1 MSDEKR
7 LSQLT
12 LLKKGE
18 LKYPMNPDEAELQTF
33 DNLNK
38 ERNFWITFKTPEFTS
53 LCPLTGQPDFA
64 HITIDYI
71 PDEVIVESK
80 SLKLYLFSFRQTG
93 TFYEEIVN
101 RIYSDLDTLLSPRKL
116 IVEAEFTP
124 RGGITSIV
132 KIDSS
137 EA

>member
-38 ERNFWITFKTPEFTS
+38 ERNFWMKHRNS
-53 LCPLTGQPDFA
+53 LHSAL
-64 HITIDYI
+64 
-71 PDEVIVESK
+71 
-80 SLKLYLFSFRQTG
+80 
-93 TFYEEIVN
+93 
-101 RIYSDLDTLLSPRKL
+101 
-116 IVEAEFTP
+116 
-124 RGGITSIV
+124 
-132 KIDSS
+132 
-137 EA
+137 

>member
-1 MSDEKR
+1 MSNEKR

-53 LCPLTGQPDFA
+53 LMSSDGSARFCPYHD
-64 HITIDYI
+64 
-71 PDEVIVESK
+71 
-80 SLKLYLFSFRQTG
+80 
-93 TFYEEIVN
+93 
-101 RIYSDLDTLLSPRKL
+101 
-116 IVEAEFTP
+116 
-124 RGGITSIV
+124 
-132 KIDSS
+132 
-137 EA
+137 